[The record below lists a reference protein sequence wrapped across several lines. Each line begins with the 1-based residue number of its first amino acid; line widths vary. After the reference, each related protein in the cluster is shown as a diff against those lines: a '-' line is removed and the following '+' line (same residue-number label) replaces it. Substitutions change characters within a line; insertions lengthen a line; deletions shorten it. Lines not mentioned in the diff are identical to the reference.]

1 MYLVSDN
8 STLPEVSIEL
18 VQKAPGMY
26 KIIAKKIIKNKDIVG
41 KPSTIGNTVHT
52 IEREVKDLHDY
63 VRVSKLLLRLDNEF
77 WLMT

>member
-26 KIIAKKIIKNKDIVG
+26 KIIAKKRITTKDVVG
-41 KPSTIGNTVHT
+41 KPSVGKTMYT

-77 WLMT
+77 WQM